1 MIRNFFKYLY
11 AEFSHAFKGAASK
24 KISSQRLQECMQCDQ
39 RKVELLGSLDPAG
52 VGYCGACGC
61 LPSARSL
68 LQVKVGMAKATCP
81 LNKWMQTGGT
91 GATARTILE
100 AVLGFVT
107 TAKTY
112 VPKFPKR
119 ALTEKKVKKNA
130 IKRVSQMRKE
140 LGLPPLDLKKTKVT
154 ITVGTASMQPKQNKI
169 G

>member
-1 MIRNFFKYLY
+1 MIRKFFKYLY
-11 AEFSHAFKGAASK
+11 AEFSHAFKGAASQ
-24 KISSQRLQECMQCDQ
+24 KIASQRLQECMRCNQ
-39 RKVELLGSLDPAG
+39 RKVELLGSVDPAG

-68 LQVKVGMAKATCP
+68 LQVKAGMAKATCP
-81 LNKWMQTGGT
+81 LNKWTQTKGT
-91 GATARTILE
+91 GATARTIWE
-100 AVLGFVT
+100 SILGLVT

-119 ALTEKKVKKNA
+119 ALTESKAKKDA
-130 IKRVSQMRKE
+130 INRVSQIRKE